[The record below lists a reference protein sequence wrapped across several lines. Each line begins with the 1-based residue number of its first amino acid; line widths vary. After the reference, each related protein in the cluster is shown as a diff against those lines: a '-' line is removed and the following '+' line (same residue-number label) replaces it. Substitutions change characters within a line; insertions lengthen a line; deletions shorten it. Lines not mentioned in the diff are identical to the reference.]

1 MALKEFEFGFGKTIQ
16 KVMLPEEHITNVLE
30 AVPTPACDVKEATLD
45 CMRHP
50 IGSKPLTEVVSK
62 GDKVCIVCADV
73 TRIWNHS
80 DEFVIYIVNELN
92 RAGVP
97 DEDICILFAQGTHR
111 EQTPEEDVAVVG
123 EELTKRIKLYQ
134 HHCKNKDE
142 LVHIGDT
149 SRGTPV
155 WINKHAVE
163 ADKVIIVDG
172 ITPHLFAGYG
182 GGRKLILPGVAGD
195 DTIQINHCHALGEK
209 FGSGINPKTRSTLL
223 DDNPVSDDMQE
234 ASDMIKP
241 CFMVH
246 SIVNADGKICKMIGG
261 DPYKAWLEG
270 TKFVYKIQKVPFAE
284 KADVT
289 FACAGGYPKDVS
301 LYQGSKCYDPS
312 DVVTKK
318 GGIIIAIME
327 ASDIWEPAAYLNSFT
342 YDTEEEMEK
351 ALRHHFTIP
360 FFVAFN
366 LFCMTHQYTIYL
378 VTKPENFEAIRKTN
392 QIPVATVAEAW
403 KLAQEQLA
411 KEGKKDYSITVM
423 GHCSALVPYQK

>member
-92 RAGVP
+92 LAGVP